1 MTNDSGLYIYCVMDQ
16 KEEVGIE
23 REKIQTSNQ
32 SHFKFGNIGVRN
44 QPIFKISHKDLT
56 AVVSN
61 FSLKQ
66 LKADIDDVVAHQKVV
81 ETMRKEF
88 GTTILPVRFGTILK
102 NQQEVTIL
110 LSRSYNE
117 YKSKL
122 LKFSGKDEF
131 GIKILITDAAK
142 EKLKDLA
149 ESESEQIKKIKDN
162 ISSLSN
168 VKPGSDYLLKLSL
181 NDAIK
186 NEISKKREQLALEI
200 HQQFAQI
207 SVETTLLKADIEQ
220 IILNAAY
227 LVDKNSSMNFE
238 SKLTE
243 LKKEYGSTGLVF
255 HISGPWAPYSFC

>member
-1 MTNDSGLYIYCVMDQ
+1 
-16 KEEVGIE
+16 
-23 REKIQTSNQ
+23 
-32 SHFKFGNIGVRN
+32 
-44 QPIFKISHKDLT
+44 
-56 AVVSN
+56 
-61 FSLKQ
+61 
-66 LKADIDDVVAHQKVV
+66 
-81 ETMRKEF
+81 
-88 GTTILPVRFGTILK
+88 
-102 NQQEVTIL
+102 
-110 LSRSYNE
+110 
-117 YKSKL
+117 
-122 LKFSGKDEF
+122 
-131 GIKILITDAAK
+131 
-142 EKLKDLA
+142 LA

-168 VKPGSDYLLKLSL
+168 AKPGSDYLLKLSL